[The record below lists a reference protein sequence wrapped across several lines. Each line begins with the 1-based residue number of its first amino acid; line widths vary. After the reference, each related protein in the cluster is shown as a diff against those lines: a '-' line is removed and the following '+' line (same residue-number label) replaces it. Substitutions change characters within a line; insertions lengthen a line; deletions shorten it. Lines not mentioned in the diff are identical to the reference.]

1 MDNNEEGLKIEEEL
15 KSLRDRIAFLEDLLK
30 DIFKIYAVIMC
41 TQYSCAQGFE
51 LFESL
56 IAKVQDYRFD
66 LRDIVKESRELQK
79 TFYEKF
85 HGAETEMQN
94 FKNLI

>member
-15 KSLRDRIAFLEDLLK
+15 KLLNIK
-30 DIFKIYAVIMC
+30 ARTIQAGMEGIFRQLYSMC